1 MSKTIKAAVIGCGGA
16 ARIDHIRWYAQH
28 LDVALVGLAD
38 INEDVARFCAE
49 KWGGKPYKDAEEM
62 LKVERPDVVSVA
74 SPVAKHA
81 EHTVLALEHGA
92 HVLCEKPMA
101 PTLEDCDQMIDAAER
116 NGKILSIAFHKRH
129 NVGTLELYRRLKAGE
144 IGKPIFGRTHWTM
157 YAGKGGGFRRQL
169 VTGGGCFQ
177 DHGSHWIDQYRWYI
191 GDVRAVQG
199 LMKIWYPD
207 AHEVEDYA
215 VATLE
220 FEGGFNATIEATW
233 VGPARS
239 HGQLEETYIYGTE
252 GALFISLPPWTHY
265 EPPILRQWVRDGNQW
280 IDISLPADMLFL
292 DHYHY
297 KRQIDDWI
305 RCVLEGDRPKATGHD
320 GRKVVET
327 VLALY
332 QAHDTGQKVTLP
344 LKSSPDI
351 QAIFTHLRK
360 A

>member
-1 MSKTIKAAVIGCGGA
+1 
-16 ARIDHIRWYAQH
+16 
-28 LDVALVGLAD
+28 
-38 INEDVARFCAE
+38 
-49 KWGGKPYKDAEEM
+49 
-62 LKVERPDVVSVA
+62 
-74 SPVAKHA
+74 
-81 EHTVLALEHGA
+81 
-92 HVLCEKPMA
+92 
-101 PTLEDCDQMIDAAER
+101 
-116 NGKILSIAFHKRH
+116 
-129 NVGTLELYRRLKAGE
+129 
-144 IGKPIFGRTHWTM
+144 
-157 YAGKGGGFRRQL
+157 L

-191 GDVRAVQG
+191 GDVRTVQG

-265 EPPILRQWVRDGNQW
+265 EPPILRQWVRDRNQW

-305 RCVLEGDRPKATGHD
+305 RCVLFPSWEGSGVGLEDNRPKATGHD

-351 QAIFTHLRK
+351 HAIFTRLRK
-360 A
+360 V